1 MAVLHVDESNF
12 DTLLTSE
19 QPVLIDFWA
28 SWCGPC
34 QMIAPIIENLAEDH
48 PQITV
53 AKVNVDEAPSIAIRY
68 GVESIPTLIAMRG
81 GEVTDRMVGV
91 RPAEQILAMRGLGE

>member
-12 DTLLTSE
+12 DTLLTNE

-34 QMIAPIIENLAEDH
+34 QMIAPIIVKLAEDN

-53 AKVNVDEAPSIAIRY
+53 AKINVDEAPALAVRY
-68 GVESIPTLIAMRG
+68 GVESIPTLVALRDG
-81 GEVTDRMVGV
+81 QETDRMVGV
-91 RPAEQILAMRGLGE
+91 RPAEQILAMRGLAE

>member
-1 MAVLHVDESNF
+1 MAVLHIDESNF
-12 DTLLTSE
+12 NVLLTSE
-19 QPVLIDFWA
+19 TPVLMDFWA

-34 QMIAPIIENLAEDH
+34 QMIAPVIEKLAEDN

-53 AKVNVDEAPSIAIRY
+53 AKINVDEAPSLAIRF
-68 GVESIPTLIAMRG
+68 GVESIPTLIAMKDG
-81 GEVTDRMVGV
+81 QVTDQMVGV

>member
-34 QMIAPIIENLAEDH
+34 QMIAPIIEGLAQDN

-53 AKVNVDEAPSIAIRY
+53 AKVNVDEAPSLAIRY
-68 GVESIPTLIAMRG
+68 GVESIPTLVAMRD

-91 RPAEQILAMRGLGE
+91 RPAEQILAMRGLGD